1 MKLLAKGF
9 GTLTNLEKADL
20 LTSSNQALFTLES
33 GKEDS
38 VMVKVSKNGLMVP
51 CILENG
57 AITELTER
65 ASLFM

>member
-1 MKLLAKGF
+1 MKLLVKGF

-20 LTSSNQALFTLES
+20 LMSSNQALFTLES

-38 VMVKVSKNGLMVP
+38 VMVKVSKNGLMVL
-51 CILENG
+51 CTLENG